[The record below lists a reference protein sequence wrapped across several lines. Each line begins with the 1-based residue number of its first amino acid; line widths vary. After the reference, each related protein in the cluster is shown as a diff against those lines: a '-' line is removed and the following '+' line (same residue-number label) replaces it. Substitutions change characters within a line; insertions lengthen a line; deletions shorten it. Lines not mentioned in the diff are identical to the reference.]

1 MFDIGFWELALI
13 GVVALLV
20 VGPDR
25 LPALARTVGLWV
37 GRIRRYVST
46 VRDDIEREIQADEL
60 RSMLK
65 KSDELNPLKDIIDET
80 SGTIRDANMEIA
92 SVRKEADELLSADS
106 DDARGATNSAA
117 AGDETDAEPLT
128 PGSAATTVAEA
139 MSARSQIPAPT
150 TDAAP
155 GKTSGETS
163 GETSVE
169 TSGEAPNES
178 RSETAKDAKSD
189 EHRSS

>member
-60 RSMLK
+60 KKMLE
-65 KSDELNPLKDIIDET
+65 KSDSLNPLQDIVDET
-80 SGTIRDANMEIA
+80 TNTIGVAKKELADVEKSAEELSSAKSSTPAGA
-92 SVRKEADELLSADS
+92 SELVAGDVDET
-106 DDARGATNSAA
+106 GAT
-117 AGDETDAEPLT
+117 LT
-128 PGSAATTVAEA
+128 PVTPDTAATAVGEA
-139 MSARSQIPAPT
+139 MSAPNTLATQTPA
-150 TDAAP
+150 
-155 GKTSGETS
+155 ETS
-163 GETSVE
+163 D
-169 TSGEAPNES
+169 EAVGTTE
-178 RSETAKDAKSD
+178 DD
-189 EHRSS
+189 EQRTR

>member
-60 RSMLK
+60 
-65 KSDELNPLKDIIDET
+65 KSLLSKTDDLNPLKDIIEET
-80 SGTIRDANMEIA
+80 TNTIGEANKELSGAAVLDAT
-92 SVRKEADELLSADS
+92 DPDDS
-106 DDARGATNSAA
+106 DDETGA
-117 AGDETDAEPLT
+117 DALT
-128 PGSAATTVAEA
+128 PDSAAT
-139 MSARSQIPAPT
+139 
-150 TDAAP
+150 
-155 GKTSGETS
+155 KL
-163 GETSVE
+163 
-169 TSGEAPNES
+169 GEALSTPSDDDVAAASAES
-178 RSETAKDAKSD
+178 SD
-189 EHRSS
+189 ETVENTEDHEQRPR

>member
-80 SGTIRDANMEIA
+80 SGTIRDANTEIA
-92 SVRKEADELLSADS
+92 DVRKQADELLSANM

-117 AGDETDAEPLT
+117 AGDETGAEPLT

-150 TDAAP
+150 ADAAP
-155 GKTSGETS
+155 GETS
-163 GETSVE
+163 GE

-178 RSETAKDAKSD
+178 RGETAKDAKSD

>member
-60 RSMLK
+60 RSMLNK
-65 KSDELNPLKDIIDET
+65 PDELNPLKDIIDET
-80 SGTIRDANMEIA
+80 TGTISDAGEEIA
-92 SVRKEADELLSADS
+92 SVRKDADKLMSADS
-106 DDARGATNSAA
+106 DVAPDSAPTSVSD
-117 AGDETDAEPLT
+117 DETGVDAPT
-128 PGSAATTVAEA
+128 PESAATTVAEA
-139 MSARSQIPAPT
+139 MSARTRESTPT
-150 TDAAP
+150 P
-155 GKTSGETS
+155 
-163 GETSVE
+163 VE
-169 TSGEAPNES
+169 TSDGAVE
-178 RSETAKDAKSD
+178 DAKSN
-189 EHRSS
+189 EQRSS

>member
-60 RSMLK
+60 KQLLEKRS
-65 KSDELNPLKDIIDET
+65 DLNPLQDIIDET
-80 SGTIRDANMEIA
+80 TSTISDAKREID
-92 SVRKEADELLSADS
+92 SVEKEAENLTSGDTPASLGASDSIRS
-106 DDARGATNSAA
+106 DD
-117 AGDETDAEPLT
+117 DETGSDSVT
-128 PGSAATTVAEA
+128 PQAATTAVAETV
-139 MSARSQIPAPT
+139 SARSELPARTP
-150 TDAAP
+150 
-155 GKTSGETS
+155 
-163 GETSVE
+163 VE
-169 TSGEAPNES
+169 TSDPAVES
-178 RSETAKDAKSD
+178 TQND
-189 EHRSS
+189 ERRAR

>member
-25 LPALARTVGLWV
+25 LPALARTIGLWL

-60 RSMLK
+60 RRILNK
-65 KSDELNPLKDIIDET
+65 PDDLNPLKDMIEET
-80 SGTIRDANMEIA
+80 TSTISDANKEIA
-92 SVRKEADELLSADS
+92 GVKKQADELMSADAGRAS
-106 DDARGATNSAA
+106 GSVDT
-117 AGDETDAEPLT
+117 AGDDETGVAAPT

-139 MSARSQIPAPT
+139 VSARSEVPAQTP
-150 TDAAP
+150 
-155 GKTSGETS
+155 
-163 GETSVE
+163 VE
-169 TSGEAPNES
+169 TSDGAAE
-178 RSETAKDAKSD
+178 DAKSD
-189 EHRSS
+189 EHRSR

>member
-80 SGTIRDANMEIA
+80 GSTISDANKEIA
-92 SVRKEADELLSADS
+92 DVRKEADKLMSEDS
-106 DDARGATNSAA
+106 DIVPSAPARDNKSAV
-117 AGDETDAEPLT
+117 DELT
-128 PGSAATTVAEA
+128 PESAATTVAEA
-139 MSARSQIPAPT
+139 MNARNLV
-150 TDAAP
+150 AAP
-155 GKTSGETS
+155 SPAETS
-163 GETSVE
+163 DEAVE
-169 TSGEAPNES
+169 N
-178 RSETAKDAKSD
+178 AKSD
-189 EHRSS
+189 EQRSS